1 MSDLRQKMQAASPEE
16 REKLQKQMQRPYGQG
31 GNYPGQGRGGDAQG
45 GARGGAPG
53 ARRGVA
59 ITPAAGAL
67 AARVAAPSTGD
78 DVIAQLLR
86 RASNVGGYTDED
98 RKNAKLPLPPEQDSQ
113 VQLLLRPGLLADVEI
128 QVEKLPDVIHVPAQ
142 AVFQKNGQFLVYVHG
157 KNGKFEPRPV
167 QLVKQSESMMVIA
180 SGVQAGEIVA
190 MADPTADKKKNGD
203 KKSQGC
209 GGNAMGGMGGGQIVM
224 GLSNIG
230 PELLMGM
237 ASLFAHKL
245 RSLLTML
252 GMIFGVG
259 AVVAMLSITAG
270 AQKEMMS
277 FIDQLGVNN
286 IIVEAHEAVDRNE
299 LQTVRS
305 VSPGLSFRDFRA
317 ISENVS
323 GLVAITPRKRF
334 KPQKLLPKTNQEQPQ
349 LIGVYPNFVEI
360 NSLKLVQGRFF
371 TEDENTASAP
381 VCVLGETTKVNL
393 LGYDNAIGKYVKVN
407 DTWLQV
413 IGVLTPQATSD
424 TDVEG
429 VQAMNQNNLIIS
441 PLNTVMRRFEDNT
454 SYLKDEIDGIYMKVG
469 TGVDSIETSN
479 VVRAI
484 LAATHK
490 DAGDFTVVV
499 PAGLLE
505 ERRRTSVHF
514 RNRHDLYR
522 RYFAPRRRH
531 RHYEHHAGHGLGAHP
546 GNRHSPRYR
555 CTPGRYR
562 ASVPDGG
569 GADLHRRRFDRHRV
583 RLHAVARHRVRGRLV
598 YRRDHVIHRGGVRR
612 LGFYWVIVRNLSGR
626 AGRETGSH

>member
-1 MSDLRQKMQAASPEE
+1 
-16 REKLQKQMQRPYGQG
+16 
-31 GNYPGQGRGGDAQG
+31 
-45 GARGGAPG
+45 
-53 ARRGVA
+53 
-59 ITPAAGAL
+59 
-67 AARVAAPSTGD
+67 
-78 DVIAQLLR
+78 
-86 RASNVGGYTDED
+86 
-98 RKNAKLPLPPEQDSQ
+98 
-113 VQLLLRPGLLADVEI
+113 
-128 QVEKLPDVIHVPAQ
+128 
-142 AVFQKNGQFLVYVHG
+142 
-157 KNGKFEPRPV
+157 
-167 QLVKQSESMMVIA
+167 
-180 SGVQAGEIVA
+180 
-190 MADPTADKKKNGD
+190 
-203 KKSQGC
+203 
-209 GGNAMGGMGGGQIVM
+209 M
-224 GLSNIG
+224 GLSSIG

-299 LQTVRS
+299 LQSVRA

-317 ISENVS
+317 IKENVS

-360 NSLKLVQGRFF
+360 NSLKLVAGRFF
-371 TEDENTASAP
+371 SEDEDTSSAP
-381 VCVLGETTKVNL
+381 VCVLGETAKVNL

-413 IGVLTPQATSD
+413 IGVLTPQATGD
-424 TDVEG
+424 DVEG
-429 VQAMNQNNLIIS
+429 MQASNRNNLIIA

-484 LAATHK
+484 LTATHK
-490 DAGDFTVVV
+490 DAGDFTIIV

-505 ERRRTSVHF
+505 QRKQTQFIFNVVMICIAGISLLVGGIGIMNIMLATVLERTREIGIRR
-514 RNRHDLYR
+514 
-522 RYFAPRRRH
+522 AI
-531 RHYEHHAGHGLGAHP
+531 GARQ
-546 GNRHSPRYR
+546 N
-555 CTPGRYR
+555 
-562 ASVPDGG
+562 D
-569 GADLHRRRFDRHRV
+569 
-583 RLHAVARHRVRGRLV
+583 
-598 YRRDHVIHRGGVRR
+598 
-612 LGFYWVIVRNLSGR
+612 IVRQFLTEAVLISIVGGLIGIAFGFTLSKMIAWQ
-626 AGRETGSH
+626 AGWSTVVTTSSIVVAFGVSVFIGLLFGIYPAVQAAKLDPIEAIRYE